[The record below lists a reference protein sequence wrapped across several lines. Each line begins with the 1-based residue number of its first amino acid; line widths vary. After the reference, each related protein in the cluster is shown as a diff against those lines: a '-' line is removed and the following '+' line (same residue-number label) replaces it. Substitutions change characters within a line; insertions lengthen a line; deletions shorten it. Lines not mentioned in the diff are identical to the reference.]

1 MGLKPILSIIE
12 RTAKY
17 TKACGKNSILQTKS
31 PVFHGSN
38 QLLTNPKNGKTF
50 ALPRFISEE
59 MNEAR
64 KMNKIATKQL
74 KNPVS
79 FEFPNANA
87 KDLERLTSTSSK
99 AADSRAIFTNPKDG
113 AVYHL
118 LEEGRTENGL
128 VNIRIL
134 DSQGGFIKNATIK
147 PKKIIII
154 DDFSSPAHQK
164 IGETSSMLE
173 YKTHGD
179 IVSILTK
186 RANPFA
192 DIELIDMYDKNNA
205 KAIQNFY
212 AKFADLQKRID
223 KGEKIDFVSLSLG
236 QPISKKDIG
245 EICKDIGI
253 TPMDIKNPKVSFIHP
268 NIKNYEASL
277 FATKNKNT
285 TRVIQGAGN
294 YGKDGVSIWTAYPN
308 IEGVG
313 ALNPTNAKIAN
324 FSSGRNSFYTQHY
337 EQGIFPYQSM
347 KEGLS
352 LTGGRSVDIPLKEN
366 VKALAKQYVGQTP
379 IITTAEENKT
389 LFILKKSAQSKYLE
403 KTQKLRPQLSTPA
416 EKSKL
421 NQLNRE
427 MEIAKNNR
435 DKEKFMALRK
445 EAMEISSAID
455 KRVQTQMK
463 DFNCEEAETYKK
475 LVQQMKQENKVQGTG
490 FAREYAIPSEDPFTN
505 TKEIAFELNKDGKLE
520 LQTPR
525 TDLSSLSGT
534 SFATPV
540 RTAKLALNDMMR
552 GIV

>member
-38 QLLTNPKNGKTF
+38 PLLTNPKNGKTF

-128 VNIRIL
+128 INVRIL
-134 DSQGGFIKNATIK
+134 DSQGGFVKNATIK
-147 PKKIIII
+147 PKKIVII

-164 IGETSSMLE
+164 TGEMSSMLE

-179 IVSILTK
+179 IVSLLTK
-186 RANPFA
+186 RVNPFA

-212 AKFADLQKRID
+212 AKFTDLQKRID
-223 KGEKIDFVSLSLG
+223 KGENIDFVSLSLG
-236 QPISKKDIG
+236 CPISKKNIG

-253 TPMDIKNPKVSFIHP
+253 TPLDIKNQNISFTHP
-268 NIKNYEASL
+268 NIKNYKASL
-277 FATKNKNT
+277 FATKNKGI

-294 YGKDGVSIWTAYPN
+294 YGKDGVNIWTTYPN

-313 ALNPTNAKIAN
+313 ALNPTNAKIAK
-324 FSSGRNSFYTQHY
+324 FSAGQNSFYTQHY
-337 EQGIFPYQSM
+337 EQGIFPYKSM
-347 KEGLS
+347 QEGLS
-352 LTGGRSVDIPLKEN
+352 LTDGRSVDIPLKEN

-389 LFILKKSAQSKYLE
+389 LFILKKSAQNKYLE
-403 KTQKLRPQLSTPA
+403 KAKELRTQLSTPA
-416 EKSKL
+416 EKTKL
-421 NQLNRE
+421 NQLNNE
-427 MEIAKNNR
+427 IEIARNNR
-435 DKEKFMALRK
+435 DKEKFIALQK
-445 EAMEISSAID
+445 EATTISNTIE
-455 KRVQTQMK
+455 KRIRAQMK

-475 LVQQMKQENKVQGTG
+475 AIQQLKRENKVQGTG
-490 FAREYAIPSEDPFTN
+490 FAREYAIPSENPFTN

-525 TDLSSLSGT
+525 TDFSAISGT